1 MLFAVAATIMGGIG
15 SVGGAAIAA
24 VILAVI
30 QNASILLIPSEWQG
44 FLLYVFLFFAIVFFP
59 NGLRLPRRR
68 RKFATATR
76 DVPPPAAAPPAAP
89 AAESQA

>member
-1 MLFAVAATIMGGIG
+1 M
-15 SVGGAAIAA
+15 
-24 VILAVI
+24 I
-30 QNASILLIPSEWQG
+30 QNASILVIPSEWQG

-59 NGLRLPRRR
+59 NGLHLPRRR
-68 RKFATATR
+68 RKFGTATR